1 MKSSITALVFAVM
14 ASSSFAFVP
23 GGSNLDI
30 FGYPEFKEMEPSAPY
45 SRDNY
50 AYDNYRFEV
59 EQYVE
64 AARKY
69 VENANNDVLRT
80 QEAAEE
86 AIKKANQA
94 VEDFNDWARRG
105 Y

>member
-1 MKSSITALVFAVM
+1 MKSSIVAFAIAAL
-14 ASSSFAFVP
+14 ASSTFAFVP
-23 GGSNLDI
+23 GGSNLDV

-45 SRDNY
+45 SRDKY

-64 AARKY
+64 SAREY
-69 VENANNDVLRT
+69 VENANNDARRA

-86 AIKKANQA
+86 AIDKANQA
-94 VEDFNDWARRG
+94 IEDFNYWAKRG

>member
-1 MKSSITALVFAVM
+1 MKSFITALALTVL

-23 GGSNLDI
+23 GGSNLGPL
-30 FGYPEFKEMEPSAPY
+30 GYPEFDEMEPSAPF
-45 SRDNY
+45 SRDKY

-69 VENANNDVLRT
+69 VENANNDAQRA

-86 AIKKANQA
+86 AIDKANQA
-94 VEDFNDWARRG
+94 IDDFNYWAKRS